1 MSGNAQAAVRASYV
15 MLGKTFKGLTD
26 KMLEWQTYEFQRIE
40 TSRDAGTVYL
50 LPEIVAEVAF
60 NEIQASSRY
69 AGGLALRFARVKG
82 YRPDKR
88 PHEADTIETVRNLY
102 SAQVHAAGTR

>member
-1 MSGNAQAAVRASYV
+1 

-26 KMLEWQTYEFQRIE
+26 KMLEWQTHEFQRIE

-60 NEIQASSRY
+60 NEIQASSR
-69 AGGLALRFARVKG
+69 
-82 YRPDKR
+82 
-88 PHEADTIETVRNLY
+88 TI
-102 SAQVHAAGTR
+102 

>member
-1 MSGNAQAAVRASYV
+1 

-26 KMLEWQTYEFQRIE
+26 KMLEWQTHEFQRIE

-60 NEIQASSRY
+60 NEIQASSQ
-69 AGGLALRFARVKG
+69 
-82 YRPDKR
+82 
-88 PHEADTIETVRNLY
+88 TI
-102 SAQVHAAGTR
+102 